1 MTGNI
6 KAKNNYVLLK
16 RHPSEEERGGLVIPD
31 VAKKKPQTGTILS
44 VGKLVADKTIKEGQV
59 AYFHKTAG
67 FPLDVERDEIFVL
80 REQDVIACTDAEKQR
95 RHTDD

>member
-1 MTGNI
+1 MI
-6 KAKNNYVLLK
+6 EKLKSKNNYVLLD
-16 RHPSEEERGGLVIPD
+16 RHIPEEERGGLAIPD

-67 FPLDVERDEIFVL
+67 WEMEIGREVVFVL
-80 REQDVIACTDAEKQR
+80 RDQDVIACVDKQMK
-95 RHTDD
+95 

>member
-1 MTGNI
+1 MI
-6 KAKNNYVLLK
+6 KAKNNYVLLD
-16 RHPSEEERGGLVIPD
+16 RHIPEEERGGLSIPD
-31 VAKKKPQTGTILS
+31 IAKKKPQTGTILS

-67 FPLDVERDEIFVL
+67 FELEIERKTVFVL
-80 REQDVIACTDAEKQR
+80 REQDVIACKDAQKER